1 MDALMR
7 RLFLLGAFVLVAP
20 AYGPVL
26 RAQSDRDH
34 VDVLKA
40 ALAHEISSSA
50 TDRLARSRI
59 MIDPSTAKAC
69 NDRVCDWY
77 SVGAK
82 LPPTVQAFVTDS
94 LGAGVRNRD
103 DTYFCDDMPAH
114 FGQFM
119 NNANAFVR
127 VTEPVIRGDTA
138 LVGVNWYRSTRQ
150 PLAIAGQVSMLVRKA
165 GKWTFERIT
174 FEWM

>member
-1 MDALMR
+1 LICVS
-7 RLFLLGAFVLVAP
+7 LFVLLPLRAP
-20 AYGPVL
+20 V
-26 RAQSDRDH
+26 RAQSESQR

-40 ALAHEISSSA
+40 ALSHEINTA
-50 TDRLARSRI
+50 AGDALAHSRI
-59 MIDPSTAKAC
+59 MVDPSTATPC

-77 SVGAK
+77 SVASK
-82 LPPTVQAFVTDS
+82 LPAEVQSFITDS
-94 LGAGVRNRD
+94 LGAGIRNRD
-103 DTYFCDDMPAH
+103 DTYFCDDIAAH
-114 FGQFM
+114 YCQFM

-150 PLAIAGQVSMLVRKA
+150 PLAIAGQVSRYVQKA
-165 GKWTFERIT
+165 GMWVFDRIT